1 MADFDDLMPHL
12 ILCGFT
18 FNSNMACQLIDV
30 ILPAMKEHGIG
41 SLILTRLE
49 MVRNKLIALEE
60 SNEEDRIYKV
70 DEDGNICQGS
80 IYDDLESFQYNLLFK
95 EKINDENVN
104 SLFMP
109 KLTKQELKLVDIKN
123 SSYMET
129 FMSKFQ
135 ADIDDEEMKKS
146 NSESKFLHGRCFR
159 DTTVLNV
166 SPDHFTFTT
175 PVNTIVEM
183 DPKKEVS
190 KDNGKF

>member
-1 MADFDDLMPHL
+1 MPHL

-49 MVRNKLIALEE
+49 MVRNKLIIKEYSRMAFLKQLNNDADWNNYE
-60 SNEEDRIYKV
+60 
-70 DEDGNICQGS
+70 GS
-80 IYDDLESFQYNLLFK
+80 IYDDLESFQNNLLFQ

-109 KLTKQELKLVDIKN
+109 KLTKDELKLVDKKDN
-123 SSYMET
+123 DFMES

-135 ADIDDEEMKKS
+135 ADVNEAEMAA
-146 NSESKFLHGRCFR
+146 SESDSKFLHGQCFR
-159 DTTVLNV
+159 ETTVLNV
-166 SPDHFTFTT
+166 SPDHSTFTT

-183 DPKKEVS
+183 DPKKGVS
-190 KDNGKF
+190 KENGKF